1 MSAITPNMSIRSSNV
16 FSENPD
22 PMQHAQDIPM
32 IAETA
37 TLEEFCNAVSN
48 NTFITVDTEFLR
60 ETTYYPKL
68 CLIQIAGEKHVALI
82 DPLAKGLDLAPFFAL
97 MANTNVLKVFHAAT
111 QDIEIL
117 VNLASLVPTP
127 VFDTQIAA
135 MVCGFGDQVGYEAI
149 VRKLVGAQIDKS
161 SQFTDW
167 SRRPLTNKQMAYA
180 LSDVTH
186 LRVVYEKIK
195 AQIDAEN
202 RGSWLQGELA
212 DLGDPGN
219 YRVDPN
225 NTWRRI
231 KARIQSKKQQAV
243 LMAVA
248 AWRER
253 EAQNKNVPRGR
264 ILKDDAVA
272 EIAIQ
277 VPQTREA
284 MHQLRLLPKG
294 SADSSI
300 GRGIMD
306 AVAEALARDPAT
318 IPAPKGRGDDMTSA
332 QEAAA
337 EVLKLALKIVSEREG
352 VAAKL
357 IASSADIDAMAISDD
372 ADVPALQGWRKA
384 VFGDVALALKRG
396 DAMITLQKGRAQ
408 IILK

>member
-1 MSAITPNMSIRSSNV
+1 MDKSNTTELAMITTTDALSA
-16 FSENPD
+16 
-22 PMQHAQDIPM
+22 
-32 IAETA
+32 
-37 TLEEFCNAVSN
+37 FCNDVSED
-48 NTFITVDTEFLR
+48 TFITVDTEFLR

-68 CLIQIAGEKHVALI
+68 CLIQIAGATTSALI
-82 DPLAKGLDLAPFFAL
+82 DPLADGLNLQPFFDL
-97 MANTNVLKVFHAAT
+97 MANTNVLKVFHAAS

-117 VNLASLVPTP
+117 VNMAKLVPTP

-167 SRRPLTNKQMAYA
+167 SRRPLTHKQLAYA

-186 LRVVYEKIK
+186 LRVVYEKLK
-195 AQIDAEN
+195 AQIDAES
-202 RGSWLQGELA
+202 RGAWLEGELTELA
-212 DLGDPGN
+212 DADN
-219 YRVDPN
+219 YRVDPEQS
-225 NTWRRI
+225 WRRI
-231 KARIQSKKQQAV
+231 KARIQSKKQQAA

-277 VPQTREA
+277 LPQSKEA
-284 MHQLRLLPKG
+284 MQQLRLLPRG

-300 GRGIMD
+300 GKGILL
-306 AVAEALARDPAT
+306 AVAEALARDPNS
-318 IPAPKGRGDDMTSA
+318 IPAPKGRGEEMTSS

-352 VAAKL
+352 IAPKL
-357 IASSADIDAMAISDD
+357 LASSADIDAIAVSDS
-372 ADVPALQGWRKA
+372 ADVLAMQGWRRG
-384 VFGDVALALKRG
+384 VFGEVALALKNG
-396 DAMITLQKGRAQ
+396 KATIGLEKGRAK
-408 IILK
+408 IFMG

>member
-1 MSAITPNMSIRSSNV
+1 MDKSNITGLNLITTTV
-16 FSENPD
+16 ELAAFC
-22 PMQHAQDIPM
+22 
-32 IAETA
+32 A
-37 TLEEFCNAVSN
+37 TVSGDSY
-48 NTFITVDTEFLR
+48 ITVDTEFLR

-68 CLIQIAGEKHVALI
+68 CLIQIAGENASALI
-82 DPLAKGLDLAPFFAL
+82 DPLAANIDLAPFFAL
-97 MANTNVLKVFHAAT
+97 MANSAVLKVFHAAS

-117 VNLASLVPTP
+117 VNMANLVPTP

-167 SRRPLTNKQMAYA
+167 SRRPLTNKQMDYA

-186 LRVVYEKIK
+186 LRVVYEKLK
-195 AQIDAEN
+195 AQIDKEN
-202 RGSWLQGELA
+202 RGPWLEGELA
-212 DLGDPGN
+212 ELADANN
-219 YRVDPN
+219 YRVDPEQS
-225 NTWRRI
+225 WRRI
-231 KARIQSKKQQAV
+231 KARIQSKKQQAT

-264 ILKDDAVA
+264 IIKDDAVA

-277 VPQTREA
+277 VPQTVEA
-284 MHQLRLLPKG
+284 MQQLRLLPRG

-300 GRGIMD
+300 GKGILA
-306 AVAEALARDPAT
+306 AVAHGLARDPNT
-318 IPAPKGRGDDMTSA
+318 IPGPKGRGDEMTSS

-352 VAAKL
+352 IAPKL
-357 IASSADIDAMAISDD
+357 LASSADIDAIAVSDT
-372 ADVPALQGWRKA
+372 ADVEAMVGWRRT
-384 VFGDVALALKRG
+384 VFGDVALALKNG
-396 DAMITLQKGRAQ
+396 KATIGLEKGRAK
-408 IILK
+408 IFVM